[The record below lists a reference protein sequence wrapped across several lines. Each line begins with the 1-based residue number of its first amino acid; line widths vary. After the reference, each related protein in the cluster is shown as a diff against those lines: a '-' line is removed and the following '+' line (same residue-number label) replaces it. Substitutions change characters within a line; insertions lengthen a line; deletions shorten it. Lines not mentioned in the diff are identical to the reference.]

1 MSYRGTATGGAV
13 SNDVIYAF
21 PNPVPHNF
29 TGTIGIRG
37 LVNNAIVK
45 ITDLT
50 GVLVYETLAEGGQAT
65 WDGKRNGERVQSGVY
80 LVFISND
87 DGTETAVTKI
97 AFIH

>member
-1 MSYRGTATGGAV
+1 M
-13 SNDVIYAF
+13 
-21 PNPVPHNF
+21 PHNF